1 MVVTVASLPKCHCMH
16 FSICNCCN
24 CEIGLKSAVC
34 IASCLAMEQLAC
46 AIVQT
51 KIAKAKKMQRWDFCK
66 TLHYAKKNCKILQ
79 KSANFPG
86 VEFWNYTKKSCN
98 LQSPPPLTITL
109 NPFLITLCDLWTG
122 AQRFGKHAYKFPQG
136 GEEENL
142 HCEWVLSVGRR
153 HFQISAGGVKNAKCN
168 FLET

>member
-1 MVVTVASLPKCHCMH
+1 
-16 FSICNCCN
+16 
-24 CEIGLKSAVC
+24 
-34 IASCLAMEQLAC
+34 
-46 AIVQT
+46 
-51 KIAKAKKMQRWDFCK
+51 MQ
-66 TLHYAKKNCKILQ
+66 KKNCKILQ